1 MTLRNRELR
10 NEYGHLLW
18 PLLVEQLFMMLIG
31 NVNVYIFSKYN
42 DQVVA
47 AIGLADQV
55 LVIGTMAMGIVSLG
69 STILFLQNANDDR
82 LPYFKG
88 VARQTIILNV
98 LLGLIVMVIAWIGGY
113 TIMGWMQTPAKIKD
127 LSVTYFR
134 LVSMS
139 LVFQALSTSASALL
153 RSYGYSRISMRL
165 SILNTILII
174 SGNVFILFLPVEHM
188 THRMVWI
195 GCMTI
200 FTRMIGSVLSGWH
213 IRKILPQVWRGL
225 FRYQESDWKIG
236 KKILSLGV
244 PSGMENVS
252 YNVSQ
257 TMITAIIASLGT
269 VEVSARIYTQTI
281 TAIVFALSI
290 AGGQAGQIIVGKL
303 SRQKEWKDTI
313 SFALDNTKVFMLGG
327 FLINVTIAIA
337 GPLILGLFT
346 QNPEIIKIAS
356 VLLWMN
362 ALYDPC
368 RVGNEIII
376 ASLNVMGE
384 VRYPVKMAIL
394 VTYLF
399 TVPLCFLFG
408 SVLELGLPMIWSV
421 FIIDE
426 GFRLYLFVRRWKGG
440 SWIQNNNV

>member
-1 MTLRNRELR
+1 MTLRKQEIRQ
-10 NEYGHLLW
+10 EYGHLLW

-31 NVNVYIFSKYN
+31 NVNVYIFSLYN

-69 STILFLQNANDDR
+69 STILFLQNADHDR
-82 LPYFKG
+82 LAYFKG
-88 VARQTIILNV
+88 VARQTILLNF
-98 LLGLIVMVIAWIGGY
+98 LLGLFVMVVAWLGGNM
-113 TIMGWMQTPAKIKD
+113 IMGWMQTPTDIKG

-153 RSYGYSRISMRL
+153 RSYGHSKVSMRL
-165 SILNTILII
+165 SMMNTFLTIGGNLLVIFLPAADMTQRITWIGWMTIL
-174 SGNVFILFLPVEHM
+174 
-188 THRMVWI
+188 
-195 GCMTI
+195 
-200 FTRMIGSVLSGWH
+200 TRLVGASLSAWH
-213 IRKILPQVWRGL
+213 VKQNLPQVWDGL
-225 FRYQESDWKIG
+225 FDFRQSDLAIG
-236 KKILSLGV
+236 RRILALGI

-281 TAIVFALSI
+281 TAIVFALSV
-290 AGGQAGQIIVGKL
+290 AGGQAGQVIIGKL
-303 SRQKEWKDTI
+303 SRKKAWSDTI
-313 SFALDNTKVFMLGG
+313 QFSLDNTKVFMAVG
-327 FLINVTIAIA
+327 FVINVVIALA
-337 GPLILGLFT
+337 GPLILRLFT
-346 QNPEIIKIAS
+346 QNTDIIAIAQT
-356 VLLWMN
+356 LLWMN

-384 VRYPVKMAIL
+384 VRYPVKMAII

-408 SVLELGLPMIWSV
+408 SYLKWGLPMIWLV

-426 GFRLYLFVRRWKGG
+426 GFRLYAFIKRWKDGAWVAHH
-440 SWIQNNNV
+440 S